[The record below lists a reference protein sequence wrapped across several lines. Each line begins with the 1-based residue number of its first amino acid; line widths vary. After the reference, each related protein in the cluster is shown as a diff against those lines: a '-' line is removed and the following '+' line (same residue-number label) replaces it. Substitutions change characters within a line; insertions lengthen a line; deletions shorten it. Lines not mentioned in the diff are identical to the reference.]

1 MNDLMTQSFTSYVDL
16 KKAAMKDIDLE
27 AGFET
32 VSSDTD
38 NGDMGLFLEEAEK
51 VKLEMGSIREILG
64 KLQQA
69 NEETKSAHKPET
81 LKSLRQTI
89 NGNIVTVLKKARSIR
104 SKLEEMDRANDA
116 KKRLSASKEGTA
128 IYRY

>member
-1 MNDLMTQSFTSYVDL
+1 MNDLMTKSFTSYVDL

-27 AGFET
+27 AGLEMA
-32 VSSDTD
+32 STD
-38 NGDMGLFLEEAEK
+38 SGGDMVLFLEEAEK
-51 VKLEMGSIREILG
+51 VKSEMGSIREILG

-81 LKSLRQTI
+81 LKSLRHAI
-89 NGNIVTVLKKARSIR
+89 NVDIVTVLKKARSIR
-104 SKLEEMDRANDA
+104 SQLEEMDRANAA
-116 KKRLSASKEGTA
+116 KKRLSGSKEGSA

>member
-1 MNDLMTQSFTSYVDL
+1 MTKSFTSYVDL

-27 AGFET
+27 AGLEMA
-32 VSSDTD
+32 SSATD

-51 VKLEMGSIREILG
+51 VKMEMGSIREILG

-81 LKSLRQTI
+81 LKSLRNTI
-89 NGNIVTVLKKARSIR
+89 NVDIVTVLKKARSIR
-104 SKLEEMDRANDA
+104 SQLEEMDCANAA
-116 KKRLSASKEGTA
+116 KKRLSGSKEGTA
-128 IYRY
+128 IYR

>member
-1 MNDLMTQSFTSYVDL
+1 MNDLMTKSFTSYVDL

-27 AGFET
+27 AGLEMA
-32 VSSDTD
+32 STD
-38 NGDMGLFLEEAEK
+38 SGGDMVLFLEEAEK
-51 VKLEMGSIREILG
+51 VKSEMGSIREILG

-81 LKSLRQTI
+81 LKSLRHTI
-89 NGNIVTVLKKARSIR
+89 NVDIVTVLKKARSIR
-104 SKLEEMDRANDA
+104 SQLEEMDRTNAA
-116 KKRLSASKEGTA
+116 KKRISGSKEGSA